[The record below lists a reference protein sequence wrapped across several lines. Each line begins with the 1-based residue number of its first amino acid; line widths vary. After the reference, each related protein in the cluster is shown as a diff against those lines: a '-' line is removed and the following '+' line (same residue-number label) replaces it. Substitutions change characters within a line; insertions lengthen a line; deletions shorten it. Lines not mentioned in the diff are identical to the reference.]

1 VGTSDEYTI
10 SVAKTEYR
18 EGYNT
23 ANVDRLLSVFS
34 DELTYMPDGE
44 PSFYGAE
51 GKQALRSKATQLF
64 REFQVKMEIIVIAI
78 SVLGDSAYD
87 YGWHKLTLTPKSGTK
102 EEIRRYRY
110 CETWQKQSDGEW
122 KIAFFISNK
131 DFPPAM
137 LEEGIGVIG

>member
-1 VGTSDEYTI
+1 MGTSDEYTI